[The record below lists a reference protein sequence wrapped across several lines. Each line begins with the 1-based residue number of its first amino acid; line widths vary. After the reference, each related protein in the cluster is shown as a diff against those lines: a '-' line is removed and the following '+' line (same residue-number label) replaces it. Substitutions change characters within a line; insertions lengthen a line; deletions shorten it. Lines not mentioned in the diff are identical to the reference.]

1 MSKAPAG
8 WYPKPDT
15 KELGYWDGKKW
26 LDIPPPPN
34 TYQNSSASQ
43 AVPMSGFAIASLVT
57 AFLFFPLAIVFG
69 HIALNEIKKSKGK
82 LQGEGLAIAGLII
95 GYLWVFAIFIAIVA
109 GAALNDVLNSP
120 DIWST

>member
-26 LDIPPPPN
+26 LDIPPPN
-34 TYQNSSASQ
+34 SYQNSRASQ

-109 GAALNDVLNSP
+109 GTALNEVLNSP

>member
-26 LDIPPPPN
+26 LDIPPPSN
-34 TYQNSSASQ
+34 YQNTRASQ

-69 HIALNEIKKSKGK
+69 HFALNEIKKSKVQ

-109 GAALNDVLNSP
+109 GTALNEVLNSP